1 MRDAATASTK
11 GKMENRYA
19 VCGGAAVAR
28 SGLRATA
35 RAIAAGQHLVSA
47 PVGLRG
53 GTLRTAQTTPLN
65 MMVRKSPEVCSRRVE
80 GRTPSSSYP
89 SEPLEL
95 GSFLGG
101 YPVPSFA
108 GLVFT

>member
-65 MMVRKSPEVCSRRVE
+65 MMVRKSPEVFNHARGVRLSDWAE
-80 GRTPSSSYP
+80 MP
-89 SEPLEL
+89 
-95 GSFLGG
+95 
-101 YPVPSFA
+101 A
-108 GLVFT
+108 AQ